1 MAGNATDAWLDLPLP
16 AYNDFLSVTAGTTVS
31 PHGIRPRSV
40 RHWPQFLTEAA
51 AYRFSHTLPQ
61 NALPPAIALQR
72 SHRPFAAR
80 DEPSLHRGLLKNIET
95 TLEAFMAADPA
106 KTYYVD
112 LDMPD
117 SRGGRP
123 VRDLRNSLGPNAQP
137 RHFRYGSQEAV
148 CAASFATR
156 NRTTAYKIQHGRRDI
171 RPRQNKR
178 RHRCRVG
185 HFSNKWLLERS
196 LFAIWSPDYLRFHV
210 VFKARGRRFVH
221 LRPNSLSNC
230 RTSIMLCDAR
240 HCSHPNAKLGKQW
253 HGWSV
258 ATGPSYQAPH
268 GVSSGETSGV
278 STEHSSYSQCTKVGD
293 PLTAAAQCTRPVKM
307 LGGSP
312 TFVHWLYNPSSGDS
326 ETSATDGN
334 NNGSGSG
341 TLSDALHA
349 ESVIAPA
356 ADTIRIVDPS
366 LHPITSRYTS
376 QNP

>member
-117 SRGGRP
+117 SLKKPSVLLHSPPGTAPLHTRYNTGVGTYDQGRTSGDTA
-123 VRDLRNSLGPNAQP
+123 VVLAIFQTNGYLNAHSL
-137 RHFRYGSQEAV
+137 RYGAL
-148 CAASFATR
+148 
-156 NRTTAYKIQHGRRDI
+156 TTYD
-171 RPRQNKR
+171 
-178 RHRCRVG
+178 
-185 HFSNKWLLERS
+185 FT
-196 LFAIWSPDYLRFHV
+196 
-210 VFKARGRRFVH
+210 
-221 LRPNSLSNC
+221 
-230 RTSIMLCDAR
+230 TSIMLCDAR